1 MSTDRRVPRRVVRVV
16 LAAVLAAAT
25 ITACGDDPPQVSVTF
40 DPAET
45 TTPATTD
52 PAATDPAATDPAT
65 TDPATTDPA
74 TTASSAPTT
83 DTTDTTTDTT
93 TGPVSTTAPTTAPTA
108 APTTETT
115 APPEATVRAGLYWAW
130 SIPTSVGT
138 PERLGAGSRSV
149 PADDPLTG
157 AVAALLD
164 GPNEAETEVGM
175 GTAIPAGTTVLDV
188 DVDDGIARVDLD
200 DTFTE
205 SSGTLAET
213 TRLAQVVFT
222 LTASDDVDAVT
233 FSIDGEPQDPILS
246 HGFVVGDGLDRDD
259 FAEVRP
265 FILVEAPT
273 PGELVDDGE
282 LTVRGESN
290 TFEGNVRWELL
301 DGDGV
306 TVDEGFTTATGGMG
320 TWGEFAFTV
329 DLDSLDGGG
338 DGDGDDA
345 SERGSIVVFE
355 TSPRDGS
362 RQNVVEVP
370 FRLA

>member
-16 LAAVLAAAT
+16 LTAVLAAAT
-25 ITACGDDPPQVSVTF
+25 ITACGDDPPEVSVTF

-45 TTPATTD
+45 TTPAT
-52 PAATDPAATDPAT
+52 TDPAATDPAT

-83 DTTDTTTDTT
+83 DT
-93 TGPVSTTAPTTAPTA
+93 GPASTTAPTAAPTT

-115 APPEATVRAGLYWAW
+115 APPEATVRANVYWAW

-188 DVDDGIARVDLD
+188 DVDDRVARVDLD

-222 LTASDDVDAVT
+222 LTAFDDVDAVT

-265 FILVEAPT
+265 FVLVEAPT
-273 PGELVDDGE
+273 PGEVVDGDE

-290 TFEGNVRWELL
+290 TFEGTVQWELL

-306 TVDEGFTTATGGMG
+306 AVEEGFTTATGGMG

-329 DLDSLDGGG
+329 DLDAI
-338 DGDGDDA
+338 DGDDRDD
-345 SERGSIVVFE
+345 EDDDLDRGSIVVFE
-355 TSPRDGS
+355 TSARDGS

-370 FRLA
+370 FVVN